1 MIDPLKRFLNYLTVE
16 KGLATNTLEAY
27 ERDLRKFKDLLEQ
40 TGASIT
46 AFSRKDIA
54 SFIDSLRDS
63 GHKTSTLARYVA
75 SIRGF
80 CKFLLMEKIIDE
92 DPVENFSTPKGWKHI
107 PKIMGFSEVS
117 DLLKRPAG
125 KKLSLRD
132 RAILEIIY
140 SSGLR
145 VSEVSKIKLQDIH
158 FEAGFLTVMGKGA
171 KERVVPVNVRTLAT
185 LKEYIDTS
193 RTELLK
199 NSHSPYLFIARG
211 GEPLTRQRLWQLVK
225 LYSSGLSIEISPHTL
240 RHCFASHL
248 LDGGADLRALQKML
262 GHTDISTTQIYTKVT
277 PERLKKVHKQHHPR
291 G

>member
-1 MIDPLKRFLNYLTVE
+1 MIDPFKRFLNYLTVE
-16 KGLATNTLEAY
+16 KGLSTNTLEAY
-27 ERDLRKFKDLLEQ
+27 ERDLRKFRHWLEQ
-40 TGASIT
+40 TGTSIT
-46 AFSRKDIA
+46 AINRKDIA
-54 SFIDSLRDS
+54 FFIDDLRDS
-63 GHKTSTLARYVA
+63 GYKTSTLARYVA

-80 CKFLLMEKIIDE
+80 CKFLLMEHIIDE

-107 PKIMGFSEVS
+107 PKIMGFSEIS

-145 VSEVSKIKLQDIH
+145 ASEVSMIRLQDIH
-158 FEAGFLTVMGKGA
+158 FEAGFLTVKGKGS
-171 KERVVPVNVRTLAT
+171 KERVVPVSARTLAT
-185 LKEYIDTS
+185 LKEYIETS
-193 RTELLK
+193 RKELLK

-211 GEPLTRQRLWQLVK
+211 GKPLTRQRLWQLVK
-225 LYSSGLSIEISPHTL
+225 FYSSGLSIEISPHTL

-262 GHTDISTTQIYTKVT
+262 GHSDISTTQIYTKVT